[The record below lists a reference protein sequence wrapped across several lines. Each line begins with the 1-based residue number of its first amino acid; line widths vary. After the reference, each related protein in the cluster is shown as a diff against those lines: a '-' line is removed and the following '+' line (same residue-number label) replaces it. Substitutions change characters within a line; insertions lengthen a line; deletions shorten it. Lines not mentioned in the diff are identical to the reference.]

1 MLTLFNG
8 SNCPEAKIYGVY
20 KHIAGQPDAIAEV
33 DDDAT
38 ETKTR
43 KYIENGQIV
52 IVKDGKKYNAA
63 GVEIE

>member
-1 MLTLFNG
+1 MEVSITVLFCD
-8 SNCPEAKIYGVY
+8 SL
-20 KHIAGQPDAIAEV
+20 EV

-52 IVKDGKKYNAA
+52 IVKGGKKYTVA
-63 GVEIE
+63 GVEIK